1 MGSARKGGLKMSRY
15 GVIFTAVVCGVLALP
30 VSLLARDYTTW
41 ALYNPRWYQ
50 PHYLPSV
57 DEASNRLQ
65 FISPHFAPVTANEEL
80 TTGYSLQRVDVNR
93 LGINLS
99 FTKSGVVQDSQYF
112 WSWWGGYVAPV
123 TTSYTDGIVTSIVYA
138 DVAYFELYHNGRST
152 EVVSAHGANWCVDY
166 VSRGAQRGNAF
177 CVASEADAH
186 GIIDALATLVVASG
200 QNLDFFPGMIMKPV
214 PEKETLN
221 HPELAG
227 MQVKDMVWDSPPDM
241 AGIKKGDIIRSIN
254 GKPCTEEKAFTDLF
268 NAAVRE
274 KPEGG
279 IVHVEVLHK
288 GNSRTV
294 DLHYLNPDANL
305 AQLRQQSAGSAR
317 HPVGSVIPV
326 PEVNPAAPS
335 SGVHFGLQVRPVI
348 QDDRT
353 PLALTKAQGIVV
365 VSIENGSLADIT
377 GILAGDVILQVNGAD
392 VGDLQ
397 QFVQTVHSGAAKT
410 FRVWRKGQTLELT
423 VPLSM

>member
-1 MGSARKGGLKMSRY
+1 MSRY
-15 GVIFTAVVCGVLALP
+15 KVILRTVICFFLALP
-30 VSLLARDYTTW
+30 SPLLARDYTTW

-57 DEASNRLQ
+57 EEASNRLQ
-65 FISPHFAPVTANEEL
+65 FISPHFAPVTSNEEL

-99 FTKSGVVQDSQYF
+99 FTKSGVTQSSQYY

-123 TTSYTDGIVTSIVYA
+123 TTSYQDDIVISIVYA
-138 DVAYFELYHNGRST
+138 DVAYFELYHNGRGIDFH
-152 EVVSAHGANWCVDY
+152 AIWCINP
-166 VSRGAQRGNAF
+166 VSRGAQRNSAF

-200 QNLDFFPGMIMKPV
+200 QNLDIFPGMIMKPV

-241 AGIKKGDIIRSIN
+241 AGIKKGDIIRAIN

-279 IVHVEVLHK
+279 VVHVEVLHK

-326 PEVNPAAPS
+326 PAAEQAAPPS
-335 SGVHFGLQVRPVI
+335 SVHFGFQVRPVI
-348 QDDRT
+348 PDDMA

-365 VSIENGSLADIT
+365 VSVENGSLADT
-377 GILAGDVILQVNGAD
+377 MGILAGDVILQVNGSE
-392 VGDLQ
+392 VGELQ
-397 QFVQTVHSGAAKT
+397 QFVQTVRSGAARN
-410 FRVWRKGQTLELT
+410 FRVWRKGQTVELT
-423 VPLSM
+423 VPVSM

>member
-1 MGSARKGGLKMSRY
+1 MILR
-15 GVIFTAVVCGVLALP
+15 TVVCCVLVLP
-30 VSLLARDYTTW
+30 APLLARDYTTW

-57 DEASNRLQ
+57 EEASNRLQ

-99 FTKSGVVQDSQYF
+99 FTKSSVTQDSQYF
-112 WSWWGGYVAPV
+112 WSWWGGYIAPV

-138 DVAYFELYHNGRST
+138 DVAYFELYHNGRGSQFP
-152 EVVSAHGANWCVDY
+152 AIWCINP
-166 VSRGAQRGNAF
+166 VSRGASRGNAF
-177 CVASEADAH
+177 CVATEADAH

-200 QNLDFFPGMIMKPV
+200 HDLDFFPGMTMKPV

-254 GKPCTEEKAFTDLF
+254 GKTCTEEKTYTDLF

-279 IVHVEVLHK
+279 TVHVEVLHK

-294 DLHYLNPDANL
+294 DLHYLNLDANL

-317 HPVGSVIPV
+317 HPVGSVISLPTADQ
-326 PEVNPAAPS
+326 PTPPAN
-335 SGVHFGLQVRPVI
+335 VHFGFQVRPVI
-348 QDDRT
+348 QDDMA
-353 PLALTKAQGIVV
+353 PLQLTKAQGLVV
-365 VSIENGSLADIT
+365 VSVENGGLADT
-377 GILAGDVILQVNGAD
+377 MGILAGDVILQLNGAD
-392 VGDLQ
+392 VGNMQ
-397 QFVQTVHSGAAKT
+397 QFVQTVRSGAASS
-410 FRVWRKGQTLELT
+410 FRVWRKGQTVELT
-423 VPLSM
+423 VPQSL